1 MSKLG
6 YQLQIKRYQREL
18 GLDDRTFNALDVKY
32 NDINLLKQLQ
42 ILNPI
47 ASAPPAPPAKTG
59 FWGTFLV
66 ENQTDGNPRYVDAY
80 LAYNDVPVT
89 TTQRING
96 NSSYAFFIS
105 DTDRLPLPDST
116 LQLKTIF
123 QSGTQSVVLDS
134 YTGFGITGN
143 TQNPLDQ
150 ENTLSM
156 LVNLDSYNDENSGY
170 CAVTYIVTYVPPP
183 PPPNTGWYGK
193 LYIVNTIISKGGQ
206 GFTFSAST
214 ANGTINVTQQYVVA
228 GTTYEIEVLIGNR
241 LPTNATISFMIDY
254 FDNDASGYEAAYI
267 NGTTYSGTLYS
278 SATLDTPAPS
288 NNITITIPVDND
300 S

>member
-1 MSKLG
+1 MAPPFSSSEYDTIFSLTINSSNIINGTITGSDIANGTITDANIAVGTITEAKLSSALQTKLG
-6 YQLQIKRYQREL
+6 NFDTRL
-18 GLDDRTFNALDVKY
+18 TALE
-32 NDINLLKQLQ
+32 
-42 ILNPI
+42 
-47 ASAPPAPPAKTG
+47 SSPPPP
-59 FWGTFLV
+59 
-66 ENQTDGNPRYVDAY
+66 
-80 LAYNDVPVT
+80 
-89 TTQRING
+89 
-96 NSSYAFFIS
+96 
-105 DTDRLPLPDST
+105 
-116 LQLKTIF
+116 
-123 QSGTQSVVLDS
+123 
-134 YTGFGITGN
+134 
-143 TQNPLDQ
+143 
-150 ENTLSM
+150 
-156 LVNLDSYNDENSGY
+156 
-170 CAVTYIVTYVPPP
+170 PPP